1 MLWGLLAPMAIR
13 AIKVPIG
20 NSTAE
25 RNFAGYSAWANRL
38 DAINLEIEHKKMRGF
53 LIANNHIL

>member
-25 RNFAGYSAWANRL
+25 RNFAGYSAWANRFYNFNKFQCYKI
-38 DAINLEIEHKKMRGF
+38 AINFDGYFNKF
-53 LIANNHIL
+53 Q